1 MIVANTDSIPGKK
14 VKQILGV
21 VQGNTVRS
29 KHLGKD
35 IAAGFKSL
43 VGGELKS
50 YTDMLSQSRE
60 EAYNRM
66 INQATKLKADAI
78 INLRFMTSS
87 ITSQAAEILVYGT
100 AVKLS

>member
-1 MIVANTDSIPGKK
+1 MIVTNTEEVPAKK

-29 KHLGKD
+29 KHIGKD
-35 IAAGFKSL
+35 IGAAFKSI

-50 YTDMLSQSRE
+50 YTDMLSQARE

-66 INQATKLKADAI
+66 VNEAKTLGADAI
-78 INLRFMTSS
+78 INMRFMTSS
-87 ITSQAAEILVYGT
+87 ITPQAAEILVYGT